1 MTAYARHHDVN
12 SLAKGGTLNFV
23 GSVVGALLT
32 MVMIVVVTRSFG
44 AALAG
49 AFLEVI
55 ALFNIVI
62 ICGTLGAD
70 TGLVRFTSGALALD
84 GRVGLGRLLGVA
96 LVPVAALGILAIV
109 VGLIFAPEI
118 GRSLGG
124 ASESETVRSMV
135 IVLAFFVPA
144 GSLALVILG
153 ATRGFG
159 TMVPTVA
166 AERVGRPAV
175 QLVAVAALTATAV
188 GIGWLAL
195 GWGIGVLLSLGAAAA
210 WLGRLWSAS
219 GRPSVAHAVDWRVL
233 ARRFWAFS
241 LPRAFASA
249 FRVGVLWLDVI
260 LVGALI
266 SPTAAAIYT
275 VATRLLQAGFMA
287 VDAIGQTVEPL
298 FSRLLAKDDMAGA
311 NDLYQVATS
320 WLVAITWPLFLAV
333 WIFAPTLLGLFGQE
347 FVGASSVITILAT
360 SALVGSGLGPIDVL
374 LVMSGRTMWGL
385 WNSLAALLLNVVLNI
400 ILIPKMGLDGAAIAW
415 AVSRVASNLLPL
427 VEMRTVYSF
436 HPFGRGWRVSSGAS
450 LLVFGLGGLLARLT
464 LGTSVGAFFLYAAG
478 ATILY
483 GLILWRFRG
492 PLDIAA
498 FSSLVG
504 DRFRKTE
511 RTTV

>member
-1 MTAYARHHDVN
+1 MTTYARHHDVT

-32 MVMIVVVTRSFG
+32 MALIVVVTRSLG
-44 AALAG
+44 ASVAG
-49 AFLEVI
+49 AYLEVV
-55 ALFNIVI
+55 ALYNIVI

-70 TGLVRFTSGALALD
+70 TGLVRFTSGALALE
-84 GRVGLGRLLGVA
+84 GRVGLGRLLTVA
-96 LVPVAALGILAIV
+96 LVPVAALGILATI
-109 VGLIFAPEI
+109 VGLVLAPEI
-118 GRSLGG
+118 GRALGG
-124 ASESETVRSMV
+124 ANESETVRSMV

-144 GSLALVILG
+144 GSLALAILG

-159 TMVPTVA
+159 TMLPTVA

-175 QLVAVAALTATAV
+175 QLTAIAALTAAGV
-188 GIGWLAL
+188 GVGWLAL
-195 GWGIGVLLSLGAAAA
+195 GWGVGVMLSLVAAAA
-210 WLGRLWSAS
+210 WLGRLWSIS
-219 GRPSVAHAVDWRVL
+219 GRPSTAQVADWRPL
-233 ARRFWAFS
+233 TRRFWAFS

-266 SPTAAAIYT
+266 SPTAAAVYT
-275 VATRLLQAGFMA
+275 VATRLLQAGFIA

-298 FSRLLAKDDMAGA
+298 FSRLLAKEEMAGA
-311 NDLYQVATS
+311 NALYQVATS

-385 WNSLAALLLNVVLNI
+385 WNSMAALFLNVVLNI
-400 ILIPKMGLDGAAIAW
+400 VLIPRLGLDGAAIAW

-427 VEMRTVYSF
+427 VEMRTVYRF
-436 HPFGRGWRVSSGAS
+436 HPFGRGWRVSAS
-450 LLVFGLGGLLARLT
+450 ASVLVFGLGGLLARFT
-464 LGTSVGAFFLYAAG
+464 LGTSVAAFLIYAVG
-478 ATILY
+478 ATLLY
-483 GLILWRFRG
+483 GFILWKFRR

-498 FSSLVG
+498 FSALVG

-511 RTTV
+511 STTA